1 MQFLQA
7 LPVAPTEV
15 KTSQANPAYAHANS
29 ENQSSRTQLFS
40 DVFEGVSKDTPETE
54 VSDQALPTKREAVD
68 KAHNTASDTA
78 PEAKTAREKTDAVL
92 DETPQDQ
99 RALDS
104 KDPHEVRDQID
115 IDQPDPST
123 SAQKTTRIIPV
134 LEGMIMPSLVQPL
147 SKVMTS
153 LSHAPNAAE
162 LGNNALQIDDN
173 GNSAPA
179 TGPQSARET
188 ETKNFQTP
196 GLQIRQNTPSPNPDL
211 ALNAVRLQKI
221 QFPDSQAS
229 QTVSLRERTQVTAS
243 EAHLVPRNQ
252 HDSLGGQTGDIKM
265 SQSPTATEKQ
275 LVLLNSQPLA
285 QTGEGTLSDVT
296 RPPVL
301 VSAENHNIPKSE
313 TKMAIAET
321 GQQKTDQI
329 YNIRQHNTGIEKLPA
344 DEQISR
350 IVPEERFMSSVQQN
364 SAMPRQQNTAPPLL
378 RDGDFPTQLHGG
390 QATQEPSTSRT
401 QQGSA
406 IQNIPINVEQATLV
420 QKSTTGEKVFQRDV
434 EGHTVPKD
442 SDQTTALYVVGK
454 SNAWQSA
461 KTQISGQ
468 GHQRPSFVT
477 DSTANLSTGDL
488 EIDPPLSDEL
498 GSLPGTDHPRATT
511 QNMGL
516 AVGKAD
522 MPQHIP
528 RQLAEVVH
536 ANNGKSVDVAL
547 SPEELGRVKLSIVAA
562 DNGVVVSILA
572 ERPETL
578 ELLRRHIDQLNQEL
592 RELGYQNPR
601 FSFSNENPDPGRDR
615 SSSLTG
621 DSPNADQEIQLPR
634 STANGEQPSTG
645 PQAGLDLRI

>member
-7 LPVAPTEV
+7 LPVASTDV
-15 KTSQANPAYAHANS
+15 KTSQANPAYARANS

-40 DVFEGVSKDTPETE
+40 DVFDRVSEDTSETE

-78 PEAKTAREKTDAVL
+78 QEAKTAREKTDVVL

-99 RALDS
+99 RALED
-104 KDPHEVRDQID
+104 KDPHELLDQID
-115 IDQPDPST
+115 IDQPDPTT
-123 SAQKTTRIIPV
+123 SAQKTTRIIHM

-153 LSHAPNAAE
+153 SSHAPNAAE
-162 LGNNALQIDDN
+162 LGNNALQIDGN

-196 GLQIRQNTPSPNPDL
+196 GLQIRQNTRSSDPDL
-211 ALNAVRLQKI
+211 ALNAVRLQKT
-221 QFPDSQAS
+221 QFPDSLAA
-229 QTVSLRERTQVTAS
+229 QTVSLRERAQVAAS
-243 EAHLVPRNQ
+243 EAHRAPLNQRDRLV
-252 HDSLGGQTGDIKM
+252 GQTRDIKV
-265 SQSPTATEKQ
+265 SQSRTATEKQ
-275 LVLLNSQPLA
+275 LVLLHSQPLA
-285 QTGEGTLSDVT
+285 QTGEGTLPDAT
-296 RPPVL
+296 RPSVL
-301 VSAENHNIPKSE
+301 LCAKNQNIPRSE

-321 GQQKTDQI
+321 GKQKTDQI

-350 IVPEERFMSSVQQN
+350 AVPEERFMSSAQQN
-364 SAMPRQQNTAPPLL
+364 SAMPRQQNTASPLL
-378 RDGDFPTQLHGG
+378 RNGDISTQLHGG
-390 QATQEPSTSRT
+390 PATQEASTSKT

-406 IQNIPINVEQATLV
+406 IQNIPINFEQAILV
-420 QKSTTGEKVFQRDV
+420 QKSKTGEKAFQRDV
-434 EGHTVPKD
+434 EGHSVLKD
-442 SDQTTALYVVGK
+442 PDQTTALYVVGK

-468 GHQRPSFVT
+468 WHQRASFVT
-477 DSTANLSTGDL
+477 DSTANLSTADL

-498 GSLPGTDHPRATT
+498 ASLPGTDHPRPTT

-528 RQLAEVVH
+528 RHLAEIVH

-547 SPEELGRVKLSIVAA
+547 SPEELGRVKLSIIAA

-578 ELLRRHIDQLNQEL
+578 ELLRRHIDQLSQEL

-601 FSFSNENPDPGRDR
+601 FSFSNENPDPSRDR

-621 DSPNADQEIQLPR
+621 DSPNADQEIQLPP
-634 STANGEQPSTG
+634 STASSEQLSTG